1 MTKLAFLVVDDKT
14 EWSGALVDALR
25 GIPDTTVQEC
35 GRADGALARARA
47 EYFDVCFVDLLLR
60 EFDSASQV
68 VYEGVRLIEQ
78 LRQSARSSVIVGYSA
93 SIEQGRESS
102 NRITDECRDAG
113 ADVVLARTTLLSM
126 ASSKLAVAIHGWITT
141 RAKTHPSDR
150 ILTAKTDIETQAAM
164 ETIGERV
171 LQLLLED
178 LLPEGAADAAQALT
192 GGFSGALVLS
202 VTSRTRG
209 PGSVV
214 TENVVKVSRAEFSLE
229 SELRRRPIIGSHL
242 ERHAVSSVARTSR
255 RIDGWRAAL
264 FREVSGAVPLARYL
278 NEPGFTGV
286 TQRTLDRLVTEVCTR
301 PAREAQPLIGDAAID
316 GEYRLSWRAGAALV
330 KALNDLAGMSSVVKK
345 RDRTRAALVARYVSA
360 ILDGK
365 ASLVS
370 GRERFARLHGDL
382 HADNLFVAN
391 ESSPVVI
398 DFERSD
404 VYPRL
409 FDIACLHVDLMLVRL
424 DHGRGRDWDLEQVDR
439 WAAWATA
446 AFPFKESDGERETDV
461 SGLSQRIHYLRHAL
475 LTAMKHELELVT
487 AHEYGRALLV

>member
-365 ASLVS
+365 GSA
-370 GRERFARLHGDL
+370 
-382 HADNLFVAN
+382 
-391 ESSPVVI
+391 
-398 DFERSD
+398 

-487 AHEYGRALLV
+487 AEEYGRALLFQLARYLKFTRVPIPKKVLGVRMFVRLLRSLKLIER